1 VTLCESRCKGSQIFV
16 KRQIRPTSGKDKNPD
31 KIMISYKKTVIGIV
45 AERIRLSK
53 FAPAFAQPARIGRR
67 YDRRHVV
74 ARKKMTIDGTSQ
86 T

>member
-1 VTLCESRCKGSQIFV
+1 
-16 KRQIRPTSGKDKNPD
+16 
-31 KIMISYKKTVIGIV
+31 MISYKKTVIGIV